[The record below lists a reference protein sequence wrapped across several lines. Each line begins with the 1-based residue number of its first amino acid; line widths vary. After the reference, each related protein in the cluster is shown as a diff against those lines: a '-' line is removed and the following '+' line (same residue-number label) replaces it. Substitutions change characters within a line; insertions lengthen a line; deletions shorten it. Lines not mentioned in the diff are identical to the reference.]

1 MPATVEFGAIQ
12 WLELPPEQTVA
23 PAGIASSG
31 VAGRATLALGIQV
44 TAIQSGQVLG
54 TTQVIPAPITI
65 TAHSIR
71 SGQSV
76 GAVVVEVITEGARV
90 RLVAIYWN
98 GYAVAGYQKRY
109 LGYVSE
115 QELMAAASYQKRYLG
130 YVLEHEFIAAARE
143 LVEA

>member
-1 MPATVEFGAIQ
+1 MPTVEFGAIT
-12 WLELPPEQTVA
+12 WLAAPDQLINANGIPSAQGMGSGAAARAIA
-23 PAGIASSG
+23 PASIPPSDRVGNITATPGAVTIIAYGIASSG
-31 VAGRATLALGIQV
+31 TF
-44 TAIQSGQVLG
+44 
-54 TTQVIPAPITI
+54 
-65 TAHSIR
+65 
-71 SGQSV
+71 
-76 GAVVVEVITEGARV
+76 GAVVAEVITEGARI

-98 GYAVAGYQKRY
+98 GFAVAGYQKRY